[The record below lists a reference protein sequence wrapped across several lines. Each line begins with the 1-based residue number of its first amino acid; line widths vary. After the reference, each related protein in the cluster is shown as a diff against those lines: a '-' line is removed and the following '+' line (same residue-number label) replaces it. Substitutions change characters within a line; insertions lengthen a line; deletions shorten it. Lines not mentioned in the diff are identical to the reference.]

1 MERTHCKRIVTIVA
15 CLSLPIVGLGKEP
28 KPNTTL
34 TVASCQFP
42 VSADLEANGYW
53 IKRQMREAA
62 QSGADVAHFCEGALT
77 GYIDADHK
85 SFDKF
90 DWDALYVEMESI
102 LELAKELKLWV
113 VLGSMHRLT
122 GEHMP
127 HNSLYIINDKGEI
140 IDRYDKR
147 FCTPIDVKH
156 YTPGDH
162 FTVFEINGVKCG
174 ALICY
179 DIRFPELYRQY
190 CKLGVRLMFHSFYN
204 ARQKEGSIHPIIMP
218 ITARARAASNN
229 MFVSLT
235 NSSAPRSWPC
245 YMITPDGLVAGRL
258 ADDEPGVLISKV
270 DPGENYYDAS
280 HFYRL
285 DCINGKLNSG
295 ETVEDAKSKERTS
308 YR

>member
-1 MERTHCKRIVTIVA
+1 MHWPRIIVA
-15 CLSLPIVGLGKEP
+15 VTCLYLPIVVAAEEARP
-28 KPNTTL
+28 DASL

-42 VSADLEANGYW
+42 VSADLKANGYW
-53 IKRQMREAA
+53 IQRQMREAA
-62 QSGADVAHFCEGALT
+62 KSNADVAHFCEGALT

-85 SFDKF
+85 SLENF
-90 DWDALYVEMESI
+90 DWDGLYAEMQSI
-102 LELAKELKLWV
+102 LELSKELKLWV
-113 VLGSMHRLT
+113 VLGSMHKLT
-122 GEHMP
+122 GDHRP

-140 IDRYDKR
+140 ADRYDKR

-156 YTPGDH
+156 YTPGNH
-162 FTVFEINGVKCG
+162 FTTFDIKGVKCG

-270 DPGENYYDAS
+270 EPTKNYYDAS

-295 ETVEDAKSKERTS
+295 ETVEDPKSEQRTS